1 MSGTT
6 TNLTKVYAKELQDAQ
21 EKYVE
26 CHHVFTAAKEWVSL
40 LKSQDAPLTCGQ
52 KQHLEKVEASLP
64 DLEAALFEAE
74 EELESANISYS
85 FRRFAPSTATASI
98 PVASIPV
105 AVPLAATATASRP
118 VASIPV
124 AVPVA
129 ATATATA
136 SIFTT
141 KRSDFGM
148 YKFADPCRQATYEH
162 HETRY
167 TKMLKVKN
175 AYDKQELLRKIRDD
189 MKREFLTRKKQVKRL
204 QMDAAIDFRNA
215 ESSLQEHYATEAAD
229 HYPYI
234 RAVDITAPLVS
245 RIQLP
250 RGEILDLKT
259 FDANHEFAKV
269 RQIHEDLR
277 RDQEKQEQE
286 QEQHQ
291 WWEANADALAKWEQ
305 RNYEQRRPYA
315 PRGEEQQQQQQ
326 EEEQSGRYGD
336 GGYCGCDDL
345 ECSDCY
351 SYGNQND
358 DQSSYDS
365 EYDDPREYNYERE
378 CREAEEA
385 EAEAEAEAARQAA
398 IQQQWM
404 EKTHNDAYQQA
415 CDAFAGG
422 DDETW
427 DEEARANEAEHRCE
441 VAQMRLNDDL
451 NYTCDDYPDV
461 QQLEVVAITEPRERV
476 TASAAS
482 GGGISAKKK
491 ASAGA
496 AKARIAKQQ
505 RNKKQQQQIKQFVP
519 IQITVNTN
527 RVTSDETES
536 ASSTLL
542 YQGKAE
548 INLPKKNLQNVSRE
562 GKKRDAEKWRRINAA
577 EKQSNARGTRIT
589 NIPEPRAWHNCG
601 GSDNEYNEW
610 DVDH

>member
-6 TNLTKVYAKELQDAQ
+6 TNLTEVYAKELQDAQ

-40 LKSQDAPLTCGQ
+40 LKSQDAPLTCEQ

-98 PVASIPV
+98 PVA
-105 AVPLAATATASRP
+105 APLAATA
-118 VASIPV
+118 
-124 AVPVA
+124 
-129 ATATATA
+129 ATATA

-141 KRSDFGM
+141 KRSEFGM

-175 AYDKQELLRKIRDD
+175 AYDKQELLRKMRAD
-189 MKREFLTRKKQVKRL
+189 MKREYLTRKKQVKRL
-204 QMDAAIDFRNA
+204 QKDAAIDFRNA

-229 HYPYI
+229 HHPYI

-286 QEQHQ
+286 QRRFEEEEQEQ
-291 WWEANADALAKWEQ
+291 SRWWEANADALAKWEQ

-315 PRGEEQQQQQQ
+315 PRGEEQQQQQ
-326 EEEQSGRYGD
+326 EEEQPGRYGD

-345 ECSDCY
+345 DCSDCY
-351 SYGNQND
+351 RYGGKND

-365 EYDDPREYNYERE
+365 EYDGLWPRYPPEYNYERE
-378 CREAEEA
+378 CRERE
-385 EAEAEAEAARQAA
+385 EAEAEAARQAA

-427 DEEARANEAEHRCE
+427 DEEARANEAEHRCQ

-461 QQLEVVAITEPRERV
+461 QQLEVVQVTEPKARV

-482 GGGISAKKK
+482 SGGISAKKK

-601 GSDNEYNEW
+601 GSDNEW
-610 DVDH
+610 DFDY